1 MGGGDFGLM
10 DALEQEWQKPNSA
23 DMRSSLQRSVESHAM
38 GFAAEVARVEKRVI
52 NLRAYRT
59 EV

>member
-1 MGGGDFGLM
+1 
-10 DALEQEWQKPNSA
+10 
-23 DMRSSLQRSVESHAM
+23 M